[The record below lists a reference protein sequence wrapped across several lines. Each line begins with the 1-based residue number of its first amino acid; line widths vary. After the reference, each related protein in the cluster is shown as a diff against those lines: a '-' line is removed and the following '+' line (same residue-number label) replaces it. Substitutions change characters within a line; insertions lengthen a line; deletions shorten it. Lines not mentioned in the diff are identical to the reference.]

1 MARLRRFSG
10 KCALSGAL
18 AILLLAAWAGAG
30 WGETLKVTQEN
41 QSLYPAPDFASQPI
55 AGLPA
60 GAQVSVVEKA
70 GDWYKVNYQGQ
81 VGWMHSRSLSQ
92 GSKFSLPGL
101 LTGKGPVS
109 ETKSDEAALAGK
121 GFSPET
127 EAAFRD
133 KHPDLNYALVDRVE
147 TFKAS
152 PTVIAGFIQEGG
164 LNP

>member
-1 MARLRRFSG
+1 MARLMRYSSKRVLMT
-10 KCALSGAL
+10 ALGV
-18 AILLLAAWAGAG
+18 LLLLVWAGPG

-41 QSLYPAPDFASQPI
+41 QSLYPAPDFASAPI

-60 GAQVSVVEKA
+60 GAQVSVVEKS

-81 VGWMHSRSLSQ
+81 VGWMHSRSLSR
-92 GSKFSLPGL
+92 GSKLSLPGI
-101 LTGKGPVS
+101 LTGKGPVK
-109 ETKSDEAALAGK
+109 ETTTDEAALAGK

-133 KHPDLNYALVDRVE
+133 KHPDLNFALVDRVE
-147 TFKAS
+147 SFKAS
-152 PTVIAGFIQEGG
+152 PALIQGFIQEGG